1 MGKMTNKQTSR
12 QGLAALLMGGTAL
25 AGVSA
30 PAFAQAD
37 EPAMRDV
44 ITVTATRREE
54 TVSDVPYNIS
64 AVGGDAIEAG
74 QILDEAELLRSI
86 PGVTIVDRGA
96 RNAGTMN
103 AARIRGLAVDGNALG
118 DYAVSSVA
126 SVSTY
131 VNDTPIFANFALRD
145 LERVEVLRGPQGTL
159 YGSGALGGTIRYIT
173 RDPEL
178 GEFGGYVTG
187 SLSQVNGSADF
198 GVAADGAVNIPLGE
212 RAALRLVGSFGDYP
226 GITDYVN
233 LYELDAN
240 GVPVAPNGV
249 LDPAASYTYEKD
261 ADTFD
266 TWMGRATLLMEPND
280 RTSIRIVHARQSDDV
295 GGRRQQTVGFDGFG
309 NPYDDYENGS
319 IQLEPSDRD
328 INMTSLE
335 AEVDLG
341 FATLT
346 SSTSHYD
353 HEGGSIS
360 ENTGFYAKAGWLGF
374 YYNYPRPMAQ
384 AVRSYADEAVIQE
397 IRLVTD
403 DGGNFDYVVGG
414 FYRSQQREMTQ
425 QSYLVGFKDWWDT
438 LLPFAAGAVSGD
450 QDWDY
455 RQTEHFTEM
464 ALFGELTWHVRDDLD
479 ITFGGRYFDNES
491 ENDTFMALPLWTGLF
506 PDVNADFETSEDD
519 VLFKLN
525 GAWRFSDEDMLYAT
539 ISEGYRRGGANAV
552 PLSGYYAED
561 PRWQM
566 YTSDSVINY
575 EIGMKGDRGAFI
587 YDVSLFYIDWS
598 DPQFNTSSTNWGFF
612 AVQNGD
618 EARTYGLEA
627 TLEGFAG
634 DDWHYSL
641 GYAYINAELSSD
653 FYAPDRPAPAAPI
666 ALSGAM
672 LPGTPEHQ
680 LNWSL
685 DYTTRLGD
693 WTSFTR
699 LDGYY
704 QSETRNAVTT
714 SPTFNVPLDGFS
726 IWNLTTTMS
735 LDNLDLSLWV
745 KNITNEEGVTGVFT
759 EAYMGTAPSEGYY
772 GNGNKQM
779 IALPR
784 TVGATLRYS
793 F

>member
-12 QGLAALLMGGTAL
+12 QGLAVLLMGGTAL

-198 GVAADGAVNIPLGE
+198 GVAADGVVNIPLGE

-360 ENTGFYAKAGWLGF
+360 ENTGFYAQAGWLGF

-403 DGGNFDYVVGG
+403 DGGHFDYVVGG
-414 FYRSQQREMTQ
+414 FYRSQQREITQ

-438 LLPFAAGAVSGD
+438 LLPSAAGAVSGD

-464 ALFGELTWHVRDDLD
+464 AVFGELTWHVRDDLD

-491 ENDTFMALPLWTGLF
+491 ENDTFMALPLWAGLF

-627 TLEGFAG
+627 TLEGFSG
-634 DDWHYSL
+634 DNWHYSL

-759 EAYMGTAPSEGYY
+759 EAYMGTAPGEGYY

>member
-1 MGKMTNKQTSR
+1 MGKTMNKQTSMR
-12 QGLAALLMGGTAL
+12 GLAALLMGGTAL
-25 AGVSA
+25 AGLSA
-30 PAFAQAD
+30 PAIAQD
-37 EPAMRDV
+37 DDPVMRDV

-96 RNAGTMN
+96 RNSGTMN

-187 SLSQVNGSADF
+187 SLSHVNGSADF

-233 LYELDAN
+233 LYQLDAN

-249 LDPAASYTYEKD
+249 LDPAAAYTYEKD

-266 TWMGRATLLMEPND
+266 TWMGRATLLVEPND
-280 RTSIRIVHARQSDDV
+280 RTSIRLVHARQSDDV
-295 GGRRQQTVGFDGFG
+295 GGRRQQTVGVDGFG

-353 HEGGSIS
+353 HEGSSIS
-360 ENTGFYAKAGWLGF
+360 ENTGFYAQAGWLGF

-397 IRLVTD
+397 LRLVTD

-464 ALFGELTWHVRDDLD
+464 AVFGELTWHASDDLD
-479 ITFGGRYFDNES
+479 ITFGGRYFDNDA

-506 PDVNADFETSEDD
+506 PDVNANFETSEDD

-525 GAWRFSDEDMLYAT
+525 GAWRFSETDMLYAT

-566 YTSDSVINY
+566 YDSDSVINY
-575 EIGMKGDRGAFI
+575 EIGMKGDRGNFI

-598 DPQFNTSSTNWGFF
+598 DPQFNTSTTNWGFF

-618 EARTYGLEA
+618 AARTYGLEA
-627 TLEGFAG
+627 TLEGFVG
-634 DDWHYSL
+634 DGWHYAL
-641 GYAYINAELSSD
+641 GYAYIDAELSSD
-653 FYAPDRPAPAAPI
+653 FHAPDRPAPATPI

-726 IWNLTTTMS
+726 IWNLTTTLS
-735 LDNLDLSLWV
+735 HDNLDLSLWV
-745 KNITNEEGVTGVFT
+745 KNITNEEGITGVFT
-759 EAYMGTAPSEGYY
+759 EAYMGTAPGEGYY